1 MFSGP
6 VKHVFFTGP
15 PGIGKSTLVSRV
27 ASTLKERLGCDSVK
41 GFVTE
46 EVRRGGT
53 RQGFDVV
60 TTDSKRFPLSRA
72 FAEGEET
79 TGPKV
84 GKYTVFLEDFNCAVD
99 EIFPEEE
106 TRATQ
111 TVFALDEVGKME
123 LFSDKFKDKVS
134 TFLETSREV
143 HVIGTP
149 HSAFA
154 MFVFHS
160 TVMPFAASR
169 NRAHGERRQANS
181 FCGINLR
188 QRRCCSRRSNQG

>member
-143 HVIGTP
+143 HVIGTVP
-149 HSAFA
+149 MAKGGKQIP
-154 MFVFHS
+154 FVES
-160 TVMPFAASR
+160 ICGRDDVAVVEVTKDNRNSLVEETVSSLMSLM
-169 NRAHGERRQANS
+169 QK
-181 FCGINLR
+181 
-188 QRRCCSRRSNQG
+188 